1 LICYTTHPPNVN
13 SGSAAR
19 QTPLPED
26 SMKAL
31 LAELWLARVQI
42 VPVLLALG
50 ILELPG
56 IIQKRFRLAY
66 VPIYFA
72 VFPLGELNK
81 DLSIYL
87 GEDYW
92 YGGDISENEAEDL
105 RKQIL
110 FKSILSMAIAALAI
124 PLFTGFLTAFFL
136 TADSLTHFIILAV
149 LLKLSRILRSVW
161 DFPQHANG
169 TTRNRLLLALI
180 YFLYLGVLVQMI
192 LLAYHWTRPFI
203 DARNWSGLAVSL
215 GDLLFT
221 RVVAEAIVL
230 SLLTAA
236 FVALI
241 ADRNLRQKNV
251 ADRGT

>member
-1 LICYTTHPPNVN
+1 MQAFLSQV
-13 SGSAAR
+13 
-19 QTPLPED
+19 
-26 SMKAL
+26 
-31 LAELWLARVQI
+31 WLVRVQL
-42 VPVLLALG
+42 VPVLFALG

-56 IIQKRFRLAY
+56 ILQKRFRLAY

-92 YGGDISENEAEDL
+92 YGGDITDIEAEAL

-124 PLFTGFLTAFFL
+124 PLLTGFLTAFFL
-136 TADSLTHFIILAV
+136 PSESLRHFLILAV
-149 LLKLSRILRSVW
+149 LLKLARILRSVR

-169 TTRNRLLLALI
+169 TARNRLLLALI
-180 YFLYLGVLVQMI
+180 YFLYVGVLVQMI
-192 LLAYHWTRPFI
+192 LLAYHWTGPFI
-203 DARNWSGLAVSL
+203 DTGDWSGLVGSL

-221 RVVAEAIVL
+221 RVVAQAIIL